1 MAIDMKRYIDI
12 KSGVVSSTLAE
23 RDLQGLVFTTEDMVA
38 GATGKSD
45 YDAGTPLK
53 LSLADIT
60 DRFAAESDIIKFATK
75 YFSYVGP
82 GSSAPSRLTVA
93 KMLSPLVE
101 TTPTLET
108 PLQAFTR
115 VDNLTNDFGSFTFID
130 PSGTNA
136 DPFSA
141 ASLAAVAEANAGL
154 DFKYLFCQGFT
165 ADDARKATF
174 IGTGTGSLKGIAGTH
189 MVQGY
194 DKYAAAMPMA
204 ITASVNYNRQGA
216 ATCMMYKQFANET
229 ATVTGDSDADTLDAA
244 KVNYYGQTQTN
255 GTKLSFYQR
264 GFNADG
270 TDTMVYFNEI
280 WLKSTIA
287 TAFFNLVTSV
297 NKIPAD
303 ENGRNMVYGIV
314 TNAVGKALNNGTII
328 FKQSLTVAQESMVLA
343 LSGNDEDAPN
353 EVLNNG
359 YWLDVV
365 IQTTDSVE
373 YKAVYTL
380 IYSKGDS
387 IRKVE
392 GYNLLV

>member
-23 RDLQGLVFTTEDMVA
+23 RDLQGLVFTTEDMVV

-45 YDAGTPLK
+45 YDAGTPQK

-60 DRFAAESDIIKFATK
+60 DRFAAESNIVRFATK

-93 KMLSPLVE
+93 KMLSPLVD

-165 ADDARKATF
+165 SDDARKATF

-244 KVNYYGQTQTN
+244 RVNYYGQTQTN

-287 TAFFNLVTSV
+287 TAFFNLATSV

-303 ENGRNMVYGIV
+303 DNGRNMVYSIV
-314 TNAVGKALNNGTII
+314 TNAVNRAFNNGTII
-328 FKQSLTVAQESMVLA
+328 LKQSLTVAQESMILT
-343 LSGNDEDAPN
+343 LSGNDEDAPTQ
-353 EVLNNG
+353 VLTNG

>member
-1 MAIDMKRYIDI
+1 MAIDMKKYINI

-60 DRFAAESDIIKFATK
+60 NRFAAESDIIKFATE

-82 GSSAPSRLTVA
+82 GSSKPSRLTVA
-93 KMLSPLVE
+93 KMLSSLVA

-115 VDNLTNDFGSFTFID
+115 VDNLTNDFGSFAFID
-130 PSGTNA
+130 PSGSNA
-136 DPFSA
+136 NPFSA
-141 ASLAAVAEANAGL
+141 ASLADVAEANAGL

-165 ADDARKATF
+165 ADDSRKATF

-189 MVQGY
+189 MVQGA

-204 ITASVNYNRQGA
+204 ITASVNYNRSGA
-216 ATCMMYKQFANET
+216 AICMMYKQFANET
-229 ATVTGDSDADTLDAA
+229 PTVTSDTDSTTLDDAN
-244 KVNYYGQTQTN
+244 VNYYGQTQTN

-328 FKQSLTVAQESMVLA
+328 FKQSLTVAQKSMILT

-365 IQTTDSVE
+365 IQTTDSAE